1 MAQPGIETALD
12 RLDPVDRAVL
22 ELSERRG
29 LPDEEVAGI
38 VGVSPRAVA
47 RRRRSAVD
55 RIAVAMGAADT
66 DDRATVE
73 RELSRLLSEG
83 GGRPVPGAAQSVPA
97 AAASRSD
104 AVAEAAEGTSRTGWL
119 ALFVAALV
127 LARSGRGSGRSSRS
141 TGGRGPHA

>member
-1 MAQPGIETALD
+1 MAQSGIETALD
-12 RLDPVDRAVL
+12 GLDPVDRAVL

-83 GGRPVPGAAQSVPA
+83 RGRPPPGAAQPARPA
-97 AAASRSD
+97 AASGSD
-104 AVAEAAEGTSRTGWL
+104 AGAEADDGTSRTGWL

-127 LARSGRGSGRSSRS
+127 LAAIGAWLGAELSVYGR
-141 TGGRGPHA
+141 